1 MTDDWTQAETHFAFG
16 RNWAAYA
23 EKVTEAEVEEAVKGL
38 SRLLGGERLDGK
50 RFLDIGSGSGL
61 HSLAALR
68 LGAAEVLA
76 VDLDA
81 DSVATTKAV
90 LSRFAPRG
98 NWRAEQRSVF
108 DLDPQRKGTFD
119 IVYSWGVLHHTG
131 DMMRAIRQAAA
142 MTARGGYS
150 CSPFTAA
157 SGRTGS
163 GDWKNAGMR
172 GPARRRSDAHER
184 FTVCFSGLDSLRRAG
199 ASKITWRATVVTAAW
214 TSNTMCTTGW
224 AGGRM
229 NRSRRGKWRC

>member
-142 MTARGGYS
+142 MTARGGGIRARPLPPHLDGLVLATGKTLV
-150 CSPFTAA
+150 CAGQRDGAA
-157 SGRTGS
+157 TRTSDLPCAFPGWTPC
-163 GDWKNAGMR
+163 D
-172 GPARRRSDAHER
+172 GPA
-184 FTVCFSGLDSLRRAG
+184 LRRL
-199 ASKITWRATVVTAAW
+199 R
-214 TSNTMCTTGW
+214 
-224 AGGRM
+224 GGLP
-229 NRSRRGKWRC
+229 W